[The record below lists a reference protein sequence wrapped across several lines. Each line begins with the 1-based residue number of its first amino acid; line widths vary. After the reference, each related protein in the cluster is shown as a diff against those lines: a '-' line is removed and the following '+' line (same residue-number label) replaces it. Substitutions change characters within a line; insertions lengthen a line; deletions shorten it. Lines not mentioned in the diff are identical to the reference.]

1 MRENRKEFFSYMLTL
16 FRGQFGEHGGRLPA
30 VDVTGM
36 EHLAWTLDA
45 LYYML
50 QVRVRGLVDHSHTLT
65 HS

>member
-1 MRENRKEFFSYMLTL
+1 MLTL